1 MPKANLSADDGEKA
15 GVKAKP
21 KKKKTLLII
30 MIVLI
35 VLAGSAAGAYFYF
48 LKPAGNEDGA
58 VKKKA
63 VTEERESLDMG
74 EVVVNLSGSGGS
86 HYLRVKI
93 VIEYPK
99 DKKLAEELKKKKHT
113 VSDAIIT
120 TLRSKTYTDVSAAN
134 SAIALKKSIMDEVNN
149 NLESGEITGV
159 YFTDFLVQ

>member
-1 MPKANLSADDGEKA
+1 MPKANLSADDGEKT

-30 MIVLI
+30 IMVLI

-99 DKKLAEELKKKKHT
+99 DKKLAEELKKKKHK

-120 TLRSKTYTDVSAAN
+120 TLRSKTYSDVSAAN
-134 SAIALKKSIMDEVNN
+134 SALALKKSIMEEVNN

>member
-1 MPKANLSADDGEKA
+1 MPKANLSAGDGEKA
-15 GVKAKP
+15 GAKAKP

-35 VLAGSAAGAYFYF
+35 VLAGTAAGAYNYF
-48 LKPAGNEDGA
+48 LKPAGNEAGE

-93 VIEYPK
+93 VIEYPE

-113 VSDAIIT
+113 VSDSIIT
-120 TLRSKTYTDVSAAN
+120 TLRSKTYTEVSAAN
-134 SAIALKKSIMDEVNN
+134 SALALKKSIMDEVNN

>member
-15 GVKAKP
+15 GAKTKP
-21 KKKKTLLII
+21 KKKKTWLII
-30 MIVLI
+30 MVVLI
-35 VLAGSAAGAYFYF
+35 ILAGSAGGAYWYF
-48 LKPAGNEDGA
+48 HKPAGEAGEA
-58 VKKKA
+58 KKKVA
-63 VTEERESLDMG
+63 AGESESLDMG

-120 TLRSKTYTDVSAAN
+120 TLRSKTYTEVSAAN
-134 SAIALKKSIMDEVNN
+134 SAQALKLSIMEEVNN
-149 NLESGEITGV
+149 NLDSGEITGV